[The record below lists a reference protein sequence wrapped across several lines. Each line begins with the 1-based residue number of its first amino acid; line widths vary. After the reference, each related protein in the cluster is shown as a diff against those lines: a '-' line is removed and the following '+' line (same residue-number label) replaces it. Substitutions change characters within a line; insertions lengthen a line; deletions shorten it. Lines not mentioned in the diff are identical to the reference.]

1 MTAYILAD
9 VDVHD
14 PETYEAYRKLV
25 PATIEKYGGKF
36 LVRGGAYEVIE
47 GDWQPARM
55 VLLAFEDMAR
65 AKAWYESPEYTAAK
79 AIRIRASNGQ
89 MLIVD
94 GV

>member
-1 MTAYILAD
+1 MTAYVLAD

-14 PETYEAYRKLV
+14 PETYESYRKLV

-36 LVRGGAYEVIE
+36 LVRGGAHEVVE
-47 GDWQPARM
+47 GDWQPARL

-79 AIRIRASNGQ
+79 AIRIRASSGK
-89 MLIVD
+89 LLLVD